1 MDFITNLPESSGY
14 TQIWVVVDQF
24 TKMAHFILLPMNI
37 TAEEL
42 ARKFLAEIWRLHR
55 LLEEIVSDCDA
66 KFTSK
71 FWATLMEA
79 LGIK

>member
-1 MDFITNLPESSGY
+1 MDFITDLPESAGY

-24 TKMAHFILLPMNI
+24 TKMAHFIALPKNT

-55 LLEEIVSDCDA
+55 LPEEIILDCDA

-71 FWATLMEA
+71 FWVTLIET